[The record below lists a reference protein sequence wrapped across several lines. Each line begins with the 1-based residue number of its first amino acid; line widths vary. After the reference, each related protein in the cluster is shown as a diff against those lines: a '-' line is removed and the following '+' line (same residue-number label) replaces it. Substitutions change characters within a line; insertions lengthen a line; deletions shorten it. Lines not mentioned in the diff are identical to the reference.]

1 MPIASTLFA
10 IHWILLEHAVEHIR
24 RIDLTAQIPII
35 TRIITTNQMSKGGLA
50 IAPIALHAKGFRA
63 FETRD
68 LGAEVVV
75 QGGDLESF
83 GFSVS
88 LGSVDCHVEDAEV
101 KLAEVEER
109 IIDMLDADL
118 LFDQVIGDLG
128 TGKVVR

>member
-1 MPIASTLFA
+1 
-10 IHWILLEHAVEHIR
+10 
-24 RIDLTAQIPII
+24 
-35 TRIITTNQMSKGGLA
+35 
-50 IAPIALHAKGFRA
+50 
-63 FETRD
+63 
-68 LGAEVVV
+68 LGAKVVV

-83 GFSVS
+83 GFGVS
-88 LGSVDCHVEDAEV
+88 LGGVDCHVEDAEV